1 MPYIEVLD
9 SKYFN
14 RYIFKFDKYNYLKD
28 YLVSKFNLNDYDFE
42 FHFNWGMYKNN
53 VYLLDYGHNYLSEFL
68 DLK

>member
-53 VYLLDYGHNYLSEFL
+53 VYLLDYGHNYLGEFL